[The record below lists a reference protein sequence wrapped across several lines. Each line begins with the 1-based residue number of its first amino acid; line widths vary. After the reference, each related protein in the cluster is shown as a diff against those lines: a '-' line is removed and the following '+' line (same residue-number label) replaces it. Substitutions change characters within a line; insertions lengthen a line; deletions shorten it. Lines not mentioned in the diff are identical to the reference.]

1 MRRADR
7 LFDIIQQLRSAS
19 GPVTA
24 ATLAAA
30 QEVTPRTIY
39 RDIAALQARRLP
51 IEGAPG
57 IGYVLRRGYDL
68 PPLAFTADEIEAIAV
83 GVRLLPRTGDGALAR
98 TAARVLSKLVSA
110 LPDAQHGWL
119 TAPPIYVSDFG
130 AAPPATDPAPIRE
143 AMRTGRKLRLCYRD
157 AAAAMTE
164 RTVWPVAVAYC
175 PGATLL
181 AAWCELR
188 GDFRHFRFDRID
200 HARCLEDAVPLPGP
214 LLMARWRAQALR
226 PDAASA

>member
-7 LFDIIQQLRSAS
+7 LFDIIQHLRSAT

-24 ATLAAA
+24 AAIAAA
-30 QEVTPRTIY
+30 LEVTPRTIY
-39 RDIAALQARRLP
+39 RDIAALQARRVP

-57 IGYVLRRGYDL
+57 IGYLLRRGYDL

-83 GVRLLPRTGDGALAR
+83 GVRLLPRTGDGALEQA
-98 TAARVLSKLVSA
+98 AARVLSKLVAA

-119 TAPPIYVSDFG
+119 TAPPIHVSDYG
-130 AAPPATDPAPIRE
+130 AAPRATDPAPVRA
-143 AMRTGRKLRLCYRD
+143 AMRTGRKLRLHYRD
-157 AAAAMTE
+157 ATGMMTE

-175 PGATLL
+175 AAATLL

-188 GDFRHFRFDRID
+188 SDFRHFRLDRID
-200 HARCLEDAVPLPGP
+200 RARCLADPVPLPGP
-214 LLMARWRAQALR
+214 VLMARWRAQALR
-226 PDAASA
+226 AAPASG